1 MTGGSP
7 APRSR
12 FGDYVGKCIRLI
24 FAVALYTLIMWYGLE
39 AAKNIGTPPVLT
51 KIAVV
56 LISLGVAG
64 STYNILVQVFDEIK
78 GGVMVLAEFLN
89 RKLLEPQDRR
99 LQEQMKKAREEAR
112 EEGREE
118 GHTEAM
124 AMVRALLREK
134 GLNPD
139 DIIPPSNGDRTA
151 TG

>member
-1 MTGGSP
+1 
-7 APRSR
+7 
-12 FGDYVGKCIRLI
+12 
-24 FAVALYTLIMWYGLE
+24 MWYGLE

-99 LQEQMKKAREEAR
+99 LQEQMKKAREE
-112 EEGREE
+112 GREE

>member
-7 APRSR
+7 AQRSR
-12 FGDYVGKCIRLI
+12 FWGYVGKCIRLI

-99 LQEQMKKAREEAR
+99 LQEQLKKAREEA
-112 EEGREE
+112 REE

>member
-1 MTGGSP
+1 
-7 APRSR
+7 
-12 FGDYVGKCIRLI
+12 
-24 FAVALYTLIMWYGLE
+24 
-39 AAKNIGTPPVLT
+39 
-51 KIAVV
+51 
-56 LISLGVAG
+56 
-64 STYNILVQVFDEIK
+64 
-78 GGVMVLAEFLN
+78 MVLAEFLN

-99 LQEQMKKAREEAR
+99 LQEQMKKAR